1 MSIGWTFWK
10 FTFIHQIQGDH
21 IADSDLIMMTY
32 DLGHRYVAPI
42 SLQNHF
48 IVVLIVTRCVA
59 GSRLNSMSWV
69 YFPLTH
75 RIFSR
80 VKFTASHK
88 ANTARVVRGK
98 VYDAQMSSLSILIDL
113 P

>member
-1 MSIGWTFWK
+1 MLDARKTK
-10 FTFIHQIQGDH
+10 FTFIHQLQVDLT
-21 IADSDLIMMTY
+21 ADSDLIMMTY
-32 DLGHRYVAPI
+32 DLGLHRYVAPV

-75 RIFSR
+75 RIFSL
-80 VKFTASHK
+80 V
-88 ANTARVVRGK
+88 
-98 VYDAQMSSLSILIDL
+98 
-113 P
+113 